1 MQASTTAMFIHCFF
15 SWAHMAESF
24 CIFYLGVA
32 AAASTLAGFAFSSP
46 GAAVG
51 RGIAVFDALTLVNR
65 LLKEPMPEVAGDR
78 GAWSLT
84 TREMGEA
91 LAFGER
97 GWRVTRILGVGVV
110 DMALCL
116 VH

>member
-1 MQASTTAMFIHCFF
+1 
-15 SWAHMAESF
+15 MAESF
-24 CIFYLGVA
+24 CVLNLGVA

-51 RGIAVFDALTLVNR
+51 RGIVVFDALTLVNR